1 MVRGV
6 CTRCPGLPPDW
17 FRVEAEGETYYW
29 NKRTA
34 VTTFDAPT
42 PERESDA
49 TAGDDAGEGDDDDDD
64 ARGAAAAAAAAASP
78 ADPRVRRRDREIA
91 GSGRGDGAREEIER
105 DPTGDGHG
113 DGARARGDG
122 DGPRKGAKRR
132 RAERAREG
140 GDPRDERDAS
150 PRDEGEGGPDLSSVA
165 KTHETL
171 GPLLECLAR
180 DDETTAAAA
189 RCGQLSVLKWLRANA
204 FPWNERTCVDAARHG
219 QFDVMRWAR
228 ANGAPWDQRA
238 VTRAAMEGGRDEIA
252 AWARAEGAN
261 GAGAG
266 DLDNDR
272 YDRRG
277 PPTRP
282 APPAEETRRGGQYD
296 PSPPPRD
303 LLERAIA
310 KLLDVVERHG
320 GRLNKGF
327 ISELHAEMPET
338 IDLVRRMKLKA
349 FCEASN
355 GRLIFETVDDRGDGV
370 IVAAKSWRPAPA
382 KALVRVDRYQVPNA
396 VVECPKCGD
405 PSHHVSRCPLANCR
419 SCGRS
424 GHLRGACPDATCF
437 RCGKR
442 GHESRFCRERPNPSS
457 GCLQC
462 GSREHFLRDCPDV
475 GCFHCGEFG
484 HRRDECP
491 RRRRGPW

>member
-1 MVRGV
+1 V
-6 CTRCPGLPPDW
+6 
-17 FRVEAEGETYYW
+17 
-29 NKRTA
+29 
-34 VTTFDAPT
+34 
-42 PERESDA
+42 
-49 TAGDDAGEGDDDDDD
+49 
-64 ARGAAAAAAAAASP
+64 
-78 ADPRVRRRDREIA
+78 
-91 GSGRGDGAREEIER
+91 EIER
-105 DPTGDGHG
+105 DPTGDGDGDG

-122 DGPRKGAKRR
+122 PRKGAKRP

-219 QFDVMRWAR
+219 QFDVLRWAR

-238 VTRAAMEGGRDEIA
+238 VTRASMECGRDEIA
-252 AWARAEGAN
+252 AWARAAGATGGGG

-266 DLDNDR
+266 DSDDDR
-272 YDRRG
+272 YDRRR

-310 KLLDVVERHG
+310 KLLDVVERFG
-320 GRLNKGF
+320 GRMNGGL

-338 IDLVRRMKLKA
+338 IDLVHVRDVDAEHAPGRMNLKA

-355 GRLIFETVDDRGDGV
+355 GRLTFETGGEHGG
-370 IVAAKSWRPAPA
+370 IVAANAWRPAPA
-382 KALVRVDRYQVPNA
+382 KALVRVDRYEIPDA

-405 PSHHVSRCPLANCR
+405 PSHHVSRCPLAKCR
-419 SCGRS
+419 SCGRF
-424 GHLRGACPDATCF
+424 GHLSGQCPDAACF

-442 GHESRFCRERPNPSS
+442 GHEGRFCREQPCPSS
-457 GCLQC
+457 RCLQC
-462 GSREHFLRDCPDV
+462 GSREHFLRECPDV
-475 GCFHCGEFG
+475 GCFICGEFG